1 MFNHGWCHQRQQ
13 VRSDGSRRCF
23 IPLIFPSD
31 HRIEKEQARSMIH
44 LALRGL
50 KESER
55 STDGGEQPVDL
66 NALSSFVER

>member
-1 MFNHGWCHQRQQ
+1 
-13 VRSDGSRRCF
+13 
-23 IPLIFPSD
+23 
-31 HRIEKEQARSMIH
+31 MIH